1 LQERRK
7 SRQALREP
15 RVADQSAFFA
25 TATSAGR
32 NSRSFIM

>member
-7 SRQALREP
+7 SRQALLKP

-25 TATSAGR
+25 TATKAGR
-32 NSRSFIM
+32 SSRSFIM